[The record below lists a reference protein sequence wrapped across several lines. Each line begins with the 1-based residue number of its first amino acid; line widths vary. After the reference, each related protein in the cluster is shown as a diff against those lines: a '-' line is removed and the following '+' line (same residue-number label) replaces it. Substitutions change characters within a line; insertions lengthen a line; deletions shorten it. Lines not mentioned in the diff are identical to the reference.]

1 MKSRKVTTLESI
13 IRFLTKNV
21 DLTLFSLRVSEKC
34 TGQKELEGF
43 EWREPV
49 YRIEVWP
56 KSMVNEKIAYGFDW
70 IMGTEIRMLL
80 PYQIIR
86 K

>member
-1 MKSRKVTTLESI
+1 MRSRKLTTLESI
-13 IRFLTKNV
+13 VRFLTSNV
-21 DLTLFSLRVSEKC
+21 DLTLFTLRINEKC

-49 YRIEVWP
+49 FRIEVWP
-56 KSMVNEKIAYGFDW
+56 KSILNDKMVYGFDW
-70 IMGTEIRMLL
+70 VMGTEVRMAL
-80 PYQIIR
+80 PLSIIR